1 MTTLIPGTIQIAL
14 EKARIAQAAFEC
26 YNQEQVDAIV
36 KAIAKTVYDNA
47 ESLAKLALDETGMGV
62 YEDKVAKNK
71 GKSQVIW
78 QHLKNKK
85 SVGIIDRNE
94 QTGIISIA
102 KPMGVVGSVTPVT
115 NPTVTPMS
123 NAMFALKGRN
133 AIIVAPHP
141 KAKQA
146 STKAVELINESIR
159 ALGAPENLIQ
169 ILDVCSTELT
179 IALMQAVD
187 VVVATGGGAM
197 VKSAYSSGKPA
208 YGVGPGNVQVILD
221 RGIDFDDAAKKI
233 VLGRKFDNGIICSG
247 EQAVIFHE
255 DDRDAVIKA
264 LVENGA
270 YYVTNPADA
279 DALRATVFKE
289 GHLNK
294 DVVGQSVAKI
304 ADMAGVKVTGDAKV
318 IFIPSTGA
326 PDDVLRYE
334 KMCPVITSFTYKNL
348 DEAIAIANFNL
359 SLEGK
364 GHSCA
369 VHSINQENI
378 EAIAIG
384 VYTSRVVVN
393 QPSSLSAGGSYY
405 NGFAPTTTLG
415 CGSWGN
421 NSISENLDY
430 KHLINI
436 QRIGMPINFTPPSYD
451 ELWS

>member
-1 MTTLIPGTIQIAL
+1 MTTLIPATIQIAL

-78 QHLKNKK
+78 QNLKNKK

-270 YYVTNPADA
+270 YYVTNPP
-279 DALRATVFKE
+279 K
-289 GHLNK
+289 
-294 DVVGQSVAKI
+294 
-304 ADMAGVKVTGDAKV
+304 
-318 IFIPSTGA
+318 
-326 PDDVLRYE
+326 
-334 KMCPVITSFTYKNL
+334 
-348 DEAIAIANFNL
+348 
-359 SLEGK
+359 
-364 GHSCA
+364 
-369 VHSINQENI
+369 
-378 EAIAIG
+378 
-384 VYTSRVVVN
+384 
-393 QPSSLSAGGSYY
+393 
-405 NGFAPTTTLG
+405 
-415 CGSWGN
+415 
-421 NSISENLDY
+421 
-430 KHLINI
+430 
-436 QRIGMPINFTPPSYD
+436 
-451 ELWS
+451 